1 MEPGT
6 QDKQLL
12 QTLEEN
18 LWKSET
24 RFDMDWMERTLAS
37 DFLEFGR
44 SGRVYSRNETLGLES
59 QPIDAR
65 LPLENFKARLIG
77 PDVALVTYISAVAY
91 GGVVELG
98 NRSSIWSRTERG
110 WELRFHQGTPT
121 TAQQT

>member
-1 MEPGT
+1 MELGR

-12 QTLEEN
+12 ETLEEN

-65 LPLENFKARLIG
+65 LPLEDFRARLIS

-98 NRSSIWSRTERG
+98 NRSSIWSRTECG

-121 TAQQT
+121 TAQPT